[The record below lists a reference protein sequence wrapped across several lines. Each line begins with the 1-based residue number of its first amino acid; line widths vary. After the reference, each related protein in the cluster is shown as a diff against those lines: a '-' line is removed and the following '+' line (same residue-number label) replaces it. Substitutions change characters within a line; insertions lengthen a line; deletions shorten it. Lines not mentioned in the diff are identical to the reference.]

1 MGKEKKE
8 RKSKGN
14 KSPADVF
21 AYYKN
26 FTRKLRMDLHKSVA
40 HLTQYKALRMEDA
53 DTIQDLN
60 DKLRERDEKIK
71 KINEEVIGLKQANG
85 KAKEDAR
92 TFRETYYKL
101 ELSYDENITL
111 LKKQIEKLSQEIL
124 KMNVEKNKQIAEITQ
139 RCDGLQQQCAEEVQA
154 CENLNKEYNSAM
166 IDINELKLQLV
177 ENKKD
182 FEEFKKAKEL
192 EAEALNKNFE
202 DQLKNLQEE
211 LQKKELDVQRAVNDK
226 ENMEKEKDHIIAL
239 LQYRVREIKRV
250 FCQPALL
257 VQPRISN
264 KGNNEIQNPEQT
276 ADENIAITKPMVYSS
291 SSSDEE
297 VPLQNLVQSRQ
308 NTDLV
313 PTSNEQPECKRIRK
327 RSSKRFEEPRNR
339 SPSFLRSN
347 SNEEGDF
354 SSLDEW
360 EPSVKRVKKE
370 VTLSK
375 TTSDAFDKLKL
386 F

>member
-111 LKKQIEKLSQEIL
+111 LKRQIEKLSQEIL

-166 IDINELKLQLV
+166 RDINELKLQLV

-226 ENMEKEKDHIIAL
+226 ENMEKEKD
-239 LQYRVREIKRV
+239 
-250 FCQPALL
+250 
-257 VQPRISN
+257 
-264 KGNNEIQNPEQT
+264 T
-276 ADENIAITKPMVYSS
+276 ADENIAITMPMVYSS

-313 PTSNEQPECKRIRK
+313 PTSNEQPECKRVRK